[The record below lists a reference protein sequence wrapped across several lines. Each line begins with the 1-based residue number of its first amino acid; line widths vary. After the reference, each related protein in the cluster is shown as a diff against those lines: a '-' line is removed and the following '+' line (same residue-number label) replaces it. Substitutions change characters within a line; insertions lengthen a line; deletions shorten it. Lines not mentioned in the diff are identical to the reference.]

1 MPGDIIDSIIFL
13 DRVTLSKMGLLC
25 IFWLMLQ
32 LMRTALVR
40 PVSFVGAMMRL
51 DQTLEW
57 NEDVD

>member
-32 LMRTALVR
+32 LMRTTLVR

-51 DQTLEW
+51 SNVRVARES
-57 NEDVD
+57 

>member
-32 LMRTALVR
+32 LMRTTLVR
-40 PVSFVGAMMRL
+40 PASFVGAMMRL
-51 DQTLEW
+51 SNVRVARES
-57 NEDVD
+57 